1 VGRAGFCIVVIPLDK
16 KLAVSLGELL
26 QALENERFKHTEY
39 WCIYTIPRIKRQFH
53 TDKAKLHNKVGSDP
67 PPKLP
72 GPIVQ
77 SYYRKSESGVGCFVF
92 FRRSQLDHDFGAFL
106 VWSPEFWQVELIK
119 RVIEWTQKATHDMLG
134 RPFGG
139 EMPYAELQDFMW
151 TPQDR
156 SQSIDGAKR
165 L

>member
-1 VGRAGFCIVVIPLDK
+1 VGRAGFFILVVPLDR
-16 KLAVSLGELL
+16 KLSTSLSELL
-26 QALENERFKHTEY
+26 QALEDERFKHVEY

-77 SYYRKSESGVGCFVF
+77 SYYKKSETGMACFVF
-92 FRRSQLDHDFGAFL
+92 FKRSQLDRDFATFL
-106 VWSPEFWQVELIK
+106 VWTPEFWQIELIK

-139 EMPYAELQDFMW
+139 EMPYAELQDFIW
-151 TPQDR
+151 TPQDGSR
-156 SQSIDGAKR
+156 LANGAGP